1 MSDYN
6 TTLIIFIVFIALL
19 MIVVGYIGNKIVDK
33 GSDAIHNTAVR
44 KKNQENPSKP
54 ESLAD
59 RFEKGRK
66 L

>member
-1 MSDYN
+1 MSDGAIFVIFAVCMAV
-6 TTLIIFIVFIALL
+6 LVII
-19 MIVVGYIGNKIVDK
+19 VGFVGNKIVDK
-33 GSDAIHNTAVR
+33 SSDVIRNKAVR
-44 KKNQENPSKP
+44 KKNIENPSEP